1 MNGEMGEL
9 MATLGSSLFM
19 VIGVFEI
26 VCSLLLAF
34 GKFIPVALTIIT
46 AIMFNAFLFH
56 LLKND
61 ASQSAGAAISIIL
74 ALVLIFLGYKDR
86 FKEYLRF

>member
-46 AIMFNAFLFH
+46 AIMFNAFLLH
-56 LLKND
+56 
-61 ASQSAGAAISIIL
+61 
-74 ALVLIFLGYKDR
+74 
-86 FKEYLRF
+86 